1 MSYDDFSLQLKALS
15 LSRDDFA
22 KMVGMN
28 YNSVANWKQKGVPL
42 WGGVLFVSLWEKQK
56 ARFLVRDTREI

>member
-42 WGGVLFVSLWEKQK
+42 WGGVLFVSL
-56 ARFLVRDTREI
+56 